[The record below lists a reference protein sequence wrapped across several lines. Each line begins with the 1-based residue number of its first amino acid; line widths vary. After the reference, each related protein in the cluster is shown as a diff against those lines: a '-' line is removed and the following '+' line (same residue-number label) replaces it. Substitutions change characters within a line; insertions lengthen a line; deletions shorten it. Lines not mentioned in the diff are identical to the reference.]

1 MPVSAAVT
9 NSWENYIN
17 GRILDIMFDA
27 MQKQAQVY
35 ICPTYI
41 CTFKVLYLTAIDHN
55 RCLLS
60 HIYSMVLCY
69 ILFHMIEIH

>member
-60 HIYSMVLCY
+60 HIFDGFMLYS
-69 ILFHMIEIH
+69 ISHD